1 MRKRATVEHKEERSM
16 NAKMCVVLG
25 VTAAVVIVAPVYAAD
40 EPIRTISVSGTAV
53 TRTVPDTIVWSIRL
67 NETDKVLVVAKNR
80 SDEKMKR
87 VLALVNELDVSTEN
101 IQTGRLRISRE
112 YDRDEHGN
120 RSDFKHFAVNRSV
133 TFKQRDLDRFDEFL
147 TKLVGAA
154 DIEASFN
161 FESSEFMELRADT
174 RLKALQVAKDKAESM
189 CAVLDDKLGRVLTI
203 DEHPRMGPNP
213 WGMAGQ
219 DSNSA
224 YSYRPER
231 AEVDV
236 SGGTFAPGAIEIK
249 VTVYATFE
257 ID

>member
-1 MRKRATVEHKEERSM
+1 MNQTTRISLLTV
-16 NAKMCVVLG
+16 L
-25 VTAAVVIVAPVYAAD
+25 AAVALAATCGAV
-40 EPIRTISVSGTAV
+40 EPPRTISVSGTAV
-53 TRTVPDTIVWSIRL
+53 TRTVPDTIVWRISL
-67 NETDKVLVVAKNR
+67 NETDKVLVDAKNR

-87 VLALVNELDVSTEN
+87 VLGLVKELNVSTEN

-112 YDRDEHGN
+112 YNRDERG
-120 RSDFKHFAVNRSV
+120 RELDFKHFAVNRSV

-161 FESSEFMELRADT
+161 FESSQFHELRADT
-174 RLKALQVAKDKAESM
+174 RLKALQVAKEKAESM
-189 CAVLDDKLGRVLTI
+189 CAVLDDKLGKVLTI
-203 DEHPRMGPNP
+203 DEHPRTGPDP
-213 WGMAGQ
+213 WGRGLQ
-219 DSNSA
+219 VGNVA
-224 YSYRPER
+224 YSYGPER

-236 SGGTFAPGAIEIK
+236 SGGTLAPGAIEIK

>member
-1 MRKRATVEHKEERSM
+1 MKTTACM
-16 NAKMCVVLG
+16 VLVG
-25 VTAAVVIVAPVYAAD
+25 VMMSAGLAMPAYAAD

-53 TRTVPDTIVWSIRL
+53 TRTVPDTIVWRISL
-67 NETDKVLVVAKNR
+67 NETDKVLVDAKNR

-87 VLALVNELDVSTEN
+87 VLALVKELDVSTEN

-112 YDRDEHGN
+112 YNRDERGN
-120 RSDFKHFAVNRSV
+120 NLDFKHFAVNRSV
-133 TFKQRDLDRFDEFL
+133 TFKQRDLERFDEFL
-147 TKLVGAA
+147 TRLVGAA

-189 CAVLDDKLGRVLTI
+189 CAVLDDKLGRVLAI
-203 DEHPRMGPNP
+203 DEYPRTGSDP
-213 WGMAGQ
+213 WGIAPQ
-219 DSNSA
+219 ASNAA
-224 YSYRPER
+224 YSYRPPR

-249 VTVYATFE
+249 VTVYAIFE

>member
-1 MRKRATVEHKEERSM
+1 MKTTACTVL
-16 NAKMCVVLG
+16 VG
-25 VTAAVVIVAPVYAAD
+25 VMMAAGLAMQAYAAD
-40 EPIRTISVSGTAV
+40 EPVRTISVSGTAV
-53 TRTVPDTIVWSIRL
+53 TRTVPDTIAWRISL
-67 NETDKVLVVAKNR
+67 NETDKVLVDAKNR

-87 VLALVNELDVSTEN
+87 VLGLVNELDVPTEH

-112 YDRDEHGN
+112 YNRDERGN
-120 RSDFKHFAVNRSV
+120 NLDFKHFAVNRSV
-133 TFKQRDLDRFDEFL
+133 TFKQSDLERFDEFL

-189 CAVLDDKLGRVLTI
+189 CAVLDDKLGRVLAI
-203 DEHPRMGPNP
+203 DEYPRTGSDP
-213 WGMAGQ
+213 WGMRGIMTQ
-219 DSNSA
+219 NV
-224 YSYRPER
+224 SYYRTPS